1 MAGRFNSANDLRTFE
16 TFNKELIGDLRL
28 SKDGLI
34 NQQITI
40 FKVSVVD
47 TSTNLYGESTGG
59 KVYKP
64 GVKLAC
70 MIESGDIDFN
80 MDEFGAD
87 SLQDATFFM
96 LRETLVDLDFV
107 PELGDIVEWNYA
119 HFEINGI
126 NENQLV
132 GGMFDQNWSV
142 NCTAHLIRS
151 VNLQIERVRK
161 V

>member
-1 MAGRFNSANDLRTFE
+1 MAGRFLSTNDLRTFE

-28 SKDGLI
+28 NKDGII
-34 NQQITI
+34 NQQITLY
-40 FKVSVVD
+40 KVSVEH

-59 KVYKP
+59 KTYKP
-64 GVKLAC
+64 GVKFSC
-70 MIESGDIDFN
+70 MIESEDVDFTQ
-80 MDEFGAD
+80 DEFGAD

-96 LRETLVDLDFV
+96 LRETLTDLELV
-107 PELGDIVEWNYA
+107 PDLGDIIDWNYA

-126 NENQLV
+126 NENQLI
-132 GGMFDQNWSV
+132 GGMYDQNWSV

-151 VNLQIERVRK
+151 VSLQIENIRK

>member
-28 SKDGLI
+28 SKDGII

-40 FKVSVVD
+40 FKVSVMD

-70 MIESGDIDFN
+70 MVESSDVDFTL
-80 MDEFGAD
+80 DEFGAD
-87 SLQDATFFM
+87 SLQDSTFFM
-96 LRETLVDLDFV
+96 LRETLTDLELV

-132 GGMFDQNWSV
+132 GGMYDQNWSV

-161 V
+161 I